1 MGMYTEL
8 YLGVELKKETPEA
21 IRDWLVKGKTL
32 LDASSRIKTY
42 PFGGTSY
49 YFDAL
54 TIEKMKYDTIANSY
68 YFTGRMDLK
77 NYENEIQFI
86 LNTLEPYIISDGHIG
101 HVRYEEEEM
110 PTILIMNQGK
120 IKWKT
125 YS

>member
-1 MGMYTEL
+1 MYTEL

-21 IRDWLVKGKTL
+21 IRDWLVKGKAL
-32 LDASSRIKTY
+32 LGASSRIKTY